1 MKHFQTHIVILVL
14 FLLAGI
20 ISSAGCNKARIPGLV
35 RCEGIVTWKGAPVEG
50 ARVAFIPKNQPDGR
64 GAFGITDS
72 GGRFKATTLDTD
84 DGILPGEYIVT
95 VTKRSSSRSGAPPPS
110 METDPDVSREGRNA
124 PQLDREEMQVTYF
137 LPQVY
142 ANRDTSGLS
151 AVISAKGNKDLT
163 FDLIGEISKTS
174 VR

>member
-72 GGRFKATTLDTD
+72 GGRFKATTLDLHFPRINQTIID
-84 DGILPGEYIVT
+84 KIDLY
-95 VTKRSSSRSGAPPPS
+95 KRPALG
-110 METDPDVSREGRNA
+110 V
-124 PQLDREEMQVTYF
+124 
-137 LPQVY
+137 
-142 ANRDTSGLS
+142 
-151 AVISAKGNKDLT
+151 
-163 FDLIGEISKTS
+163 
-174 VR
+174 